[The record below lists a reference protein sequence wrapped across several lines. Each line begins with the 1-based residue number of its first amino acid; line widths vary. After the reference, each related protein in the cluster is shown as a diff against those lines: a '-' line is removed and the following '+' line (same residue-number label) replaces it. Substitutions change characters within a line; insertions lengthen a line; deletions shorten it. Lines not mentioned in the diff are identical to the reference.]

1 MGHPSMKLTDLSP
14 WQAWWRELGAQG
26 DPAPWHQRLVAAYA
40 EPSRSYHNLR
50 HIEECLGELEV
61 NRAHARQPALVAMAL
76 WFHDVVYDAHSAS
89 NEANSAQLAANCLT
103 AARVESVSI
112 DTVQRLILCTQTH
125 EPGVDP
131 DAALL
136 IDIDL
141 AILGQPSER
150 FWDYERGI
158 RAEYEW
164 VPWPTYAQK
173 RAEILTR
180 FVKRPAIYR
189 TESLA
194 RKYEAPSRVNLQAA
208 IHRLL
213 SAPP

>member
-1 MGHPSMKLTDLSP
+1 MRHPSMKLTDFSP

-26 DPAPWHQRLVAAYA
+26 EPSACHQRLLAAYS

-61 NRAHARQPALVAMAL
+61 NRSLAREPALVAMAL
-76 WFHDVVYDAHSAS
+76 WFHDAVYDARSAS
-89 NEANSAQLAANCLT
+89 NEADSAQLAADCLT
-103 AARVESVSI
+103 VAGVERANV
-112 DTVQRLILCTQTH
+112 DTVRRLILCTQSH
-125 EPGVDP
+125 EPGVDL

-141 AILGQPSER
+141 AILGQPPQR

-158 RAEYEW
+158 RAEYAW
-164 VPWPTYAQK
+164 VPWPTYVQK

-180 FVKRPAIYR
+180 FLERPVIYR

-194 RKYEAPSRVNLQAA
+194 RKYEAPARVNLQAA
-208 IHRLL
+208 IDRLR
-213 SAPP
+213 SAPS

>member
-1 MGHPSMKLTDLSP
+1 MSMKLTDFSP
-14 WQAWWRELGAQG
+14 WHALWRELGAQG
-26 DPAPWHQRLVAAYA
+26 DPAPWHRRLVAAYA

-61 NRAHARQPALVAMAL
+61 NRAVARKPALVAMAL
-76 WFHDVVYDAHSAS
+76 WFHDAVYDAHSAS
-89 NEANSAQLAANCLT
+89 NEADSAQLASDCLT
-103 AARVESVSI
+103 AASVERASV
-112 DTVQRLILCTQTH
+112 DVVQRLILCTQTH
-125 EPGVDP
+125 EPGVDQG
-131 DAALL
+131 AALL

-141 AILGQPSER
+141 AILGQPPER

-158 RAEYEW
+158 RAEYAW

-180 FVKRPAIYR
+180 FLKRPATYR
-189 TESLA
+189 TESFA
-194 RKYEAPSRVNLQAA
+194 RKYEAPACVNLRAA
-208 IHRLL
+208 IERLR